1 MKIEIDGIW
10 YEWVPSVHD
19 TFKVL
24 EQDGSFVRLQV
35 PAHADEAF
43 VKSYI
48 RTHGAVLLQ
57 RQKSNIAEAIE
68 PIEIFGIPHFVHH
81 QENCSQPYI
90 KGFRIYLNMRDRQ
103 WNDKGID
110 SLKKNLLLQLIIQL
124 VGHWEEQLDLLA
136 GEIVIRKLRSNWY
149 NTDKQNCNLTFDTA
163 LTDQPADYITY
174 IVIRALLS
182 LQINSK
188 KEQEHQ
194 LDHLLPGWQEKEE
207 ALVYERTK
215 FRDTDYDQQ

>member
-48 RTHGAVLLQ
+48 RTHGAELLQ
-57 RQKSNIAEAIE
+57 RQKSNVAETIE
-68 PIEIFGIPHFVHH
+68 PVPIFGIPHFVHH

-90 KGFRIYLNMRDRQ
+90 KGFRIYLNTNDRQ
-103 WNDKGID
+103 WNDRSIN
-110 SLKKNLLLQLIIQL
+110 SLKKTLLLQLIIQL
-124 VGHWEEQLDLLA
+124 VGHWEEQLDLLS
-136 GEIVIRKLRSNWY
+136 GEILIRKLRSNWY
-149 NTDKQNCNLTFDTA
+149 NTDKQSCNLTFDTA
-163 LTDQPADYITY
+163 LTDQPTDYITY
-174 IVIRALLS
+174 IVIRALLTVQTS
-182 LQINSK
+182 SK
-188 KEQEHQ
+188 KEQEQQ
-194 LDHLLPGWQEKEE
+194 LDRLLPGWQEKEE
-207 ALVYERTK
+207 ALAYERTK
-215 FRDTDYDQQ
+215 FTDTNHH

>member
-10 YEWVPSVHD
+10 YEWVPSVRD

-24 EQDGSFVRLQV
+24 EQDGTFVRLQV
-35 PAHADEAF
+35 PAYADEAF

-48 RTHGAVLLQ
+48 RTHRAVLLKDL
-57 RQKSNIAEAIE
+57 KSNATDTIE

-81 QENCSQPYI
+81 QENCTQPYI
-90 KGFRIYLNMRDRQ
+90 KGFRIYLNTNDRQ
-103 WNDKGID
+103 WNDRSIN
-110 SLKKNLLLQLIIQL
+110 SLKKTLLLQLIIQL

-188 KEQEHQ
+188 KEA
-194 LDHLLPGWQEKEE
+194 GTSIGSSAAGMAGK
-207 ALVYERTK
+207 R
-215 FRDTDYDQQ
+215 RSISI

>member
-10 YEWVPSVHD
+10 YEWVPSVRD

-24 EQDGSFVRLQV
+24 EQDGTFVRLQV

-48 RTHGAVLLQ
+48 RTHRAILLKGH
-57 RQKSNIAEAIE
+57 KSNVADTIE
-68 PIEIFGIPHFVHH
+68 PIEIFGTPHFVHH

-90 KGFRIYLNMRDRQ
+90 KGFRIYLNTNDRQ
-103 WNDKGID
+103 WTNKGID
-110 SLKKNLLLQLIIQL
+110 SLKKSLLLQLIIQL
-124 VGHWEEQLDLLA
+124 VGHWEEQLDLLT
-136 GEIVIRKLRSNWY
+136 GEILIRKLRSNWY
-149 NTDKQNCNLTFDTA
+149 NTDKQSCNLTFDTA

-182 LQINSK
+182 LQKNAKKSRNINWIICYRDGRK
-188 KEQEHQ
+188 KKKH
-194 LDHLLPGWQEKEE
+194 
-207 ALVYERTK
+207 
-215 FRDTDYDQQ
+215 